1 MPPFLKKLGIE
12 KPEDAVQMLKDKAA
26 DLDVSSATE
35 VYGLMLTTMS
45 RPDEGSFTKS
55 CWTCGAWTIR
65 KSRSTA
71 PLCPAQNR
79 FAHLFVKGGCPVRCL
94 PTHSV

>member
-1 MPPFLKKLGIE
+1 MT
-12 KPEDAVQMLKDKAA
+12 A
-26 DLDVSSATE
+26 SSATE

-79 FAHLFVKGGCPVRCL
+79 FATPFLSKRLSGPLSAYTLCL
-94 PTHSV
+94 AGDRSVGVQSSLEETLRDLIPSLL